1 MIFKFKAQ
9 FKMKKFVIPFIMI
22 LFSGFYTSLMAQCG
36 SKIFLGK
43 IIATSS
49 NVNQG
54 SIEVHVE
61 CSGKYTAELY
71 NVTGAGRIIIQKL
84 AGLGSQSLIFDGLKP
99 GDNYQVLVIFDDEE
113 QKLCKKRQ
121 ISEISTLK
129 K

>member
-36 SKIFLGK
+36 SKISLGK
-43 IIATSS
+43 VVATSS
-49 NVNQG
+49 DVNQG

-61 CSGKYTAELY
+61 RTGKYTAELY

-84 AGLGSQSLIFDGLKP
+84 ADLGSQSLIFNGLKP